1 MSAPARPLGY
11 WLKHLDNL
19 LERHVETTLAGLG
32 VSRREWQVL
41 NALADGGRVRR
52 AGLVDALA
60 PFWTEDG
67 PTLDEVLGR
76 LTAREWLLPA
86 SDEGLALTEAGRAA
100 HTEVRVRVETTRAT
114 VLTGLT
120 GEQYTETVRV
130 LSVMAGNVEAALAA
144 R

>member
-19 LERHVETTLAGLG
+19 LERHFEATLSGLG

-41 NALADGGRVRR
+41 NTLAGGGPVGRP
-52 AGLVDALA
+52 GLTDALA

-67 PTLDEVLGR
+67 PTLDEVLAR
-76 LTAREWLLPA
+76 LTERGWIPA
-86 SDEGLALTEAGRAA
+86 GADEGLALTDVGRAA
-100 HTEVRVRVETTRAT
+100 HTQVRAGVETTRAAL
-114 VLTGLT
+114 LTGLS
-120 GEQYTETVRV
+120 GEQYAETVRV